1 MLREKYKIIENFINK
16 VSDQNLNV
24 VQTSMW
30 QIIFFETWT
39 TKNSP
44 KIKSHLIFLE
54 NKEKVNTS

>member
-30 QIIFFETWT
+30 
-39 TKNSP
+39 
-44 KIKSHLIFLE
+44 
-54 NKEKVNTS
+54 